1 MTHDEWL
8 AVTLV
13 VAFATLVTAHVAL
26 VLGLLARRSA
36 WQALVAAVVFPLA
49 PAWGLR
55 GMPVRSAAWI
65 ASAVAYVVL
74 RWLASR

>member
-8 AVTLV
+8 AVTMI
-13 VAFATLVTAHVAL
+13 VAFATLVTAHVSL
-26 VLGLLARRSA
+26 VVGLLARRPP
-36 WQALVAAVVFPLA
+36 WQALVAAVVLPLA

-65 ASAVAYVVL
+65 ASAIAYVVL